1 LVAQV
6 VDAEVVANPIVALE
20 RADAAAIATSPDTH
34 AEHVKA
40 AVDRRLPVLCEK
52 PLAADLRGA
61 IDVADY
67 VQSTGVP
74 VQVGLQRRFD
84 PAYAAARALV
94 ASGSLGRLHLMRLH
108 GTEPTTP
115 RSHRTTLFRNTA
127 IHDFDLIRW
136 LSGTEVESVY
146 VEGSD
151 REQGPFDRGLDPD
164 TIVVTVRLCDGSLG
178 AVTITRLSPHG
189 YDVRAEL
196 VGSLDHIVVGW
207 TERTPIR
214 LLEPDAPIVPN
225 AWRTWQARFEEAYRS
240 ELEAFLAAARG
251 VTGVAVTVRDGVES
265 QRIAEAVHRTLIK
278 GRKVMLER

>member
-1 LVAQV
+1 
-6 VDAEVVANPIVALE
+6 
-20 RADAAAIATSPDTH
+20 
-34 AEHVKA
+34 
-40 AVDRRLPVLCEK
+40 
-52 PLAADLRGA
+52 
-61 IDVADY
+61 
-67 VQSTGVP
+67 
-74 VQVGLQRRFD
+74 
-84 PAYAAARALV
+84 
-94 ASGSLGRLHLMRLH
+94 MRLH

-115 RSHRTTLFRNTA
+115 RSDRTNLFRNTA

-136 LSGTEVESVY
+136 LSGAEVESVY

-151 REQGPFDRGLDPD
+151 RERGLFDRGLDPD
-164 TIVVTVRLCDGSLG
+164 TIVATVRLCDGSLG

-214 LLEPDAPIVPN
+214 LLEPDAPPIVPD
-225 AWRTWQARFEEAYRS
+225 AWRTWQARFEEAYRR

-251 VTGVAVTVRDGVES
+251 VTGVAVTVRDGVEA
-265 QRIAEAVHRTLIK
+265 QRIAEAAHRSLID